1 MDSSESGLT
10 RPIGRMDRLF
20 RPEVTRK
27 GIRPMRSTS
36 RMPVWVSILA
46 GMTAGG
52 LLIVAGCTL
61 DKPGNQP
68 QGVFNRIGGHG
79 GQLIEPRRC
88 LIKVVILN
96 RPFNDPAINEVV
108 WRVADEQ
115 VISPKERHALEANG
129 LRIGRIIGELP
140 PELES
145 ILNDGGPRNPK
156 VVPTNL
162 LVESGDTQQLI
173 SISEAVEQV
182 SLLVNREN
190 RVSGKDYRDASGYF
204 RVIPRHQGAH
214 GVSVRLTPEIHH
226 GPVQRTF
233 PALPNTG
240 GFAPQE
246 LSIRDAQQEEAIHEL
261 SVELMLEPGEVAV
274 IGCRPEIQSSLG
286 SFLFSESPTDNDQ
299 RHQKLIMIWA
309 SRNLT
314 GMIGEPPKTSDRPK
328 LFQRLIGPPPAE
340 LSPPDQTPKPAPA
353 PDPGPAPTA
362 TKPTKPAKPAAK
374 ADGNPPSPDIAPPS
388 SVPPP
393 DTQAPPPLP
402 K

>member
-1 MDSSESGLT
+1 
-10 RPIGRMDRLF
+10 
-20 RPEVTRK
+20 
-27 GIRPMRSTS
+27 MRSTS

-46 GMTAGG
+46 GMTVGG
-52 LLIVAGCTL
+52 LLIVAGCAL
-61 DKPGNQP
+61 DKPGDRP

-79 GQLIEPRRC
+79 GQLIEPKRC

-140 PELES
+140 QELES
-145 ILNDGGPRNPK
+145 ILNDGGRQNPK
-156 VVPTNL
+156 VVPVNL
-162 LVESGDTQQLI
+162 LVESGDRQQLV

-182 SLLVNREN
+182 SLLVNRDN
-190 RVSGKDYRDASGYF
+190 RVSGKDYKTASGYF
-204 RVIPRHQGAH
+204 RVIPRHHGAH

-261 SVELMLEPGEVAV
+261 SVDVMLEPGEVAV
-274 IGCRPEIQSSLG
+274 IGCRPEIQRSLG

-314 GMIGEPPKTSDRPK
+314 GVMDDRVKTSDRPK
-328 LFQRLIGPPPAE
+328 LFQRLIGPPPTE
-340 LSPPDQTPKPAPA
+340 PSPPDKTPKPAPA
-353 PDPGPAPTA
+353 PDPGRAPT
-362 TKPTKPAKPAAK
+362 TKTAKSSAKPAV
-374 ADGNPPSPDIAPPS
+374 NPPSPDIAPPS

-402 K
+402 SNRP